1 MERGG
6 CVYILTNKKNTV
18 LYTGV
23 TSDLQSRMYQH
34 IHKTYPDS
42 FSNRYKLYK
51 LVYYAFLPNIEEAI
65 AEEKRIKGGNR
76 LNKITLIETLNPE
89 WEDLYEKEVKFW

>member
-6 CVYILTNKKNTV
+6 CVYILTNSRHTV

-34 IHKTYPDS
+34 LHQSYPNS
-42 FSNRYKLYK
+42 FTHRYKVYK
-51 LVYYAFLPNIEEAI
+51 LVYYNFFSGIEEAI
-65 AEEKRIKGGNR
+65 SEEKRIKGGSR
-76 LNKITLIETLNPE
+76 IKKIALIDELNLS
-89 WEDLYEKEVKFW
+89 WDDLYEKEVKLW